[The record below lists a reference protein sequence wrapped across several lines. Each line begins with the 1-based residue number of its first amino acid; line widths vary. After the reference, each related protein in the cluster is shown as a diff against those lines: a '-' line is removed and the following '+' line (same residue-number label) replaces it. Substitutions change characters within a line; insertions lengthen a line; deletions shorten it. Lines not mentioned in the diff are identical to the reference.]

1 MYHFQVQKITRMQL
15 WMISSI

>member
-1 MYHFQVQKITRMQL
+1 MYNFQVQKMTHMQL

>member
-1 MYHFQVQKITRMQL
+1 MYHFQVQKMTHMQL